1 MHAYAET
8 YLARAMK
15 NLGEAFDYAINACG
29 IGADEFA
36 ARFKAS
42 GLAGEW
48 EDGSARVLAGLSGIE
63 VVREAY
69 RLTGSE
75 RKWPEPK
82 KTFELSVEY
91 WAGWVLAYYQWWSAR
106 SFDEIFMKV
115 SFDEVV
121 GMYPVM
127 HEASEARFV
136 DRMEEGFAGSGSR
149 LKMWRE
155 RKGFSQSELERASG
169 VKIRNIRLYEQHPES
184 IAKAEYRTVKML
196 AKVLGCCVD
205 NLVQLPVE
213 ETQ

>member
-29 IGADEFA
+29 IGAGDFV

-75 RKWPEPK
+75 RKWSEPK
-82 KTFELSVEY
+82 KTFELSAEY

-106 SFDEIFMKV
+106 SFDEIFVKV

-136 DRMEEGFAGSGSR
+136 DRMEEEFAGSGSR

-155 RKGFSQSELERASG
+155 GKGFSQSELERASG

-184 IAKAEYRTVKML
+184 IAKAEFRTVKAL
-196 AKVLGCCVD
+196 AKALGCRTD
-205 NLVQLPVE
+205 DLVQLPIE
-213 ETQ
+213 ETR